1 MVKKVIAKEPKPKR
15 VDTNLKPKKAPT
27 KSELKLQV
35 KNLQQANDVL
45 EASNRKKN
53 ELLKSFEGKI
63 NNLEE
68 KIEYL
73 SCKETFICKETQTDS
88 NLNLKCEECNFESGN
103 ERELGWHMEKH
114 HGWLSDQ
121 KTDDMDIRSPL
132 VDDERQRL
140 EPVEYVTIPQ
150 NDSLIDCNFCGEKF
164 ETKRILMEHTKI
176 LYTKKVALC

>member
-1 MVKKVIAKEPKPKR
+1 MVKKVIAKAPKPKR

-73 SCKETFICKETQTDS
+73 SCKETFICKETQTET

-103 ERELGWHMEKH
+103 ERELGWHMGKH
-114 HGWLSDQ
+114 HGWPSEG
-121 KTDDMDIRSPL
+121 TCF
-132 VDDERQRL
+132 
-140 EPVEYVTIPQ
+140 Y
-150 NDSLIDCNFCGEKF
+150 GAEKCWF
-164 ETKRILMEHTKI
+164 QHKETEHEAIIKI
-176 LYTKKVALC
+176 VK